1 MKKNIYFLTVLL
13 LFGACKKED
22 ISDKKP
28 DTGVLSFM
36 FWDEFKT
43 KQLDSAHVVMSTLS
57 KNYFVTKNDPMTR
70 DRPEGTSGLRIY
82 KEGFVDAKKSY
93 DMSGGDTIR
102 DNIIMRYD
110 ALTLSVPTDTLSAG
124 HHKKSF

>member
-1 MKKNIYFLTVLL
+1 
-13 LFGACKKED
+13 KKED

-36 FWDEFKT
+36 IWEEFKT
-43 KQLDSAHVVMSTLS
+43 KQLDSVHVVISTLS
-57 KNYFVTKNDPMTR
+57 KNYFVTKKDPIIR
-70 DRPEGTSGLRIY
+70 DLPKGNFDLRIY
-82 KEGFVDAKKSY
+82 KEGFVDVKKSY

-110 ALTLSVPTDTLSAG
+110 ELILSVPTDTLFAG
-124 HHKKSF
+124 HH